1 MRLFIS
7 KIENNNPKY
16 YYISSHS
23 EVAVN
28 PIFNSM
34 MNNIKDLIGDNLE
47 LQNLVSKNISVGK
60 KLFTHPLYLYNLR
73 ENSLFKN

>member
-1 MRLFIS
+1 MSYLIF
-7 KIENNNPKY
+7 Y
-16 YYISSHS
+16 FFLHSSLS

-28 PIFNSM
+28 PIFNAM
-34 MNNIKDLIGDNLE
+34 INNIKTLIGDNME

-60 KLFTHPLYLYNLR
+60 KLFTHHLYLSHLK